1 MGGKSRDLDL
11 YIIYKMYRNTKEMD
25 GWLSATGGL
34 EERKILNQLL
44 DSLDSLVDL
53 KARKKFSLSGEAG
66 TFQKVAAQRHVR
78 STEQPR
84 IPTRTSSLSRKLC
97 RRAQDTREK

>member
-11 YIIYKMYRNTKEMD
+11 YIIYKMHRNTKEMD
-25 GWLSATGGL
+25 GCLSATGGL

-53 KARKKFSLSGEAG
+53 KARKKCA
-66 TFQKVAAQRHVR
+66 
-78 STEQPR
+78 
-84 IPTRTSSLSRKLC
+84 
-97 RRAQDTREK
+97 RR